1 MILLQA
7 EQITYFRPCADQ
19 QKKEQ
24 TVFDARNPYERHM
37 WHYESDRPLSVA
49 QLIALG
55 SLDSYTAALLWM
67 LIERHTSYIISGP
80 TSPTPGVGKTTTL
93 NAMLD
98 FLPDGTSLVYTSGM
112 FERFDF
118 KGVTEPDSTRVLCNE
133 VSDHLR
139 IYMWGRVARRF
150 LDLTAEGYAIATSM
164 HADTLD
170 DVLSALMGDLH
181 LSAEEMGRLGV
192 IVNIGIVGRVW
203 PPRRRFLTVNL
214 MHPKTADDL
223 AETDARQS
231 EEDAA
236 PDMLLG
242 PAGEHLSILPLSRW
256 EAKGDCFT
264 RPDEDTL
271 ARVAMFLKM
280 DPADFSAALQ
290 RRVGCLQELAEGNG
304 AAQRQVRRAITKLRE
319 EEEQQQGTGAKQ
331 SDAQH

>member
-1 MILLQA
+1 M
-7 EQITYFRPCADQ
+7 
-19 QKKEQ
+19 
-24 TVFDARNPYERHM
+24 FDARNLYERHM
-37 WHYESDRPLSVA
+37 WHYESDRPLTVA

-55 SLDSYTAALLWM
+55 SLDVHTAALLWL
-67 LIERHTSYIISGP
+67 LIERHISYIISGP

-118 KGVTEPDSTRVLCNE
+118 REVTEPETTCILCNE

-150 LDLTAEGYAIATSM
+150 LDLPAEGYAIATSM

-181 LSAEEMGRLGV
+181 LSAEQMAHLGV

-214 MHPKTADDL
+214 LHPKAPEAL
-223 AETDARQS
+223 
-231 EEDAA
+231 AA
-236 PDMLLG
+236 PGAQQDEKASAGILLG
-242 PAGEHLSILPLSRW
+242 PASEHLAILPLSQW

-264 RPDEDTL
+264 HPDADTL
-271 ARVAMFLKM
+271 AQVAAFLKM
-280 DPADFSAALQ
+280 APPAFNAALQ

-304 AAQRQVRRAITKLRE
+304 AGQRPLRRAIARLRE
-319 EEEQQQGTGAKQ
+319 EEEREQKTDAHHD
-331 SDAQH
+331 DAQA

>member
-1 MILLQA
+1 M
-7 EQITYFRPCADQ
+7 
-19 QKKEQ
+19 
-24 TVFDARNPYERHM
+24 FDARNPYERHM

-55 SLDSYTAALLWM
+55 SLDAYTAALLWM

-112 FERFDF
+112 YERFDF
-118 KGVTEPDSTRVLCNE
+118 REVTEPETTCVLCNE

-150 LDLTAEGYAIATSM
+150 LDLPAERYAVATSM

-181 LSAEEMGRLGV
+181 LSAEQMARLGI

-214 MHPKTADDL
+214 LYPKPSAAVPDL
-223 AETDARQS
+223 DAQQS
-231 EEDAA
+231 GAA
-236 PDMLLG
+236 PTSMLLG
-242 PAGEHLSILPLSRW
+242 PASDHLAILPLSRW

-264 RPDEDTL
+264 RPDAETL
-271 ARVAMFLKM
+271 AQVAAFLKLDTIAFRGM
-280 DPADFSAALQ
+280 LQ
-290 RRVGCLQELAEGNG
+290 RRLDCLQELAEGNG
-304 AAQRQVRRAITKLRE
+304 AGQRPVRRAIARLRE
-319 EEEQQQGTGAKQ
+319 EESREQEAGANGD
-331 SDAQH
+331 DAQA

>member
-1 MILLQA
+1 M
-7 EQITYFRPCADQ
+7 
-19 QKKEQ
+19 
-24 TVFDARNPYERHM
+24 FDARNPYERHM

-55 SLDSYTAALLWM
+55 SLDAYTAALLWM
-67 LIERHTSYIISGP
+67 LIERHTPYIISGP

-118 KGVTEPDSTRVLCNE
+118 REMTEPASTCVLCNE

-170 DVLSALMGDLH
+170 DVLSALMGDLR
-181 LSAEEMGRLGV
+181 LSAEQMARLGV

-203 PPRRRFLTVNL
+203 PPRRRFLTINL
-214 MHPKTADDL
+214 MRPRPPAPLGDS
-223 AETDARQS
+223 DASQD
-231 EEDAA
+231 EEA
-236 PDMLLG
+236 PADMLLG
-242 PAGEHLSILPLSRW
+242 PASDHLSILPLSQW
-256 EAKGDCFT
+256 EAKSDCFT
-264 RPDEDTL
+264 HPDAATL
-271 ARVAMFLKM
+271 AQVAAFLKM
-280 DPADFSAALQ
+280 DPADFNAALQ
-290 RRVGCLQELAEGNG
+290 RRVDCLQTLAEGNG
-304 AAQRQVRRAITKLRE
+304 AAQRPVRRAIARLRAE
-319 EEEQQQGTGAKQ
+319 EAREQGADADE
-331 SDAQH
+331 SDA

>member
-1 MILLQA
+1 MSSSTARISN
-7 EQITYFRPCADQ
+7 RRS
-19 QKKEQ
+19 Q

-55 SLDSYTAALLWM
+55 SLDAYTAALLWL

-118 KGVTEPDSTRVLCNE
+118 REVTEPASTCVLCNE

-164 HADTLD
+164 HADALD
-170 DVLSALMGDLH
+170 DVLSTLMGDLH
-181 LSAEEMGRLGV
+181 LSAEQMARLGV
-192 IVNIGIVGRVW
+192 VVNIGIVGRVW

-214 MHPKTADDL
+214 LHPQTP
-223 AETDARQS
+223 
-231 EEDAA
+231 AA
-236 PDMLLG
+236 PADAEAQPGTEASPGILLG
-242 PAGEHLSILPLSRW
+242 PASEHLAILPLSQW

-264 RPDEDTL
+264 HPDAATL
-271 ARVAMFLKM
+271 AQVAAFLKM
-280 DPADFSAALQ
+280 DTADFNAALQ
-290 RRVGCLQELAEGNG
+290 RRVDCLQELSAGNG
-304 AAQRQVRRAITKLRE
+304 AAQRQVRRAIARLRE
-319 EEEQQQGTGAKQ
+319 EEEREQGAGADQ
-331 SDAQH
+331 DDA

>member
-1 MILLQA
+1 
-7 EQITYFRPCADQ
+7 
-19 QKKEQ
+19 
-24 TVFDARNPYERHM
+24 M

-55 SLDSYTAALLWM
+55 SLDAYTAALLWM

-93 NAMLD
+93 NSMLD

-112 FERFDF
+112 YERFDF
-118 KGVTEPDSTRVLCNE
+118 REVTEPETTCVLCNE

-150 LDLTAEGYAIATSM
+150 LDLPAERYAVATSM

-181 LSAEEMGRLGV
+181 LSAEQMARLGI

-214 MHPKTADDL
+214 MHPKTPVAVADPD
-223 AETDARQS
+223 AEQS
-231 EEDAA
+231 GAA
-236 PDMLLG
+236 PASMLLG
-242 PAGEHLSILPLSRW
+242 PASDHLAILPLSRW

-264 RPDEDTL
+264 RPDTETL
-271 ARVAMFLKM
+271 AQVAAFLKLDVVAFQAM
-280 DPADFSAALQ
+280 LQ
-290 RRVGCLQELAEGNG
+290 RRIECLQELAEGNG
-304 AAQRQVRRAITKLRE
+304 AGQRPVRRAIARLRE
-319 EEEQQQGTGAKQ
+319 EEAREQEADTNQG
-331 SDAQH
+331 DAPA

>member
-1 MILLQA
+1 M
-7 EQITYFRPCADQ
+7 
-19 QKKEQ
+19 
-24 TVFDARNPYERHM
+24 FDARNPYERHM

-55 SLDSYTAALLWM
+55 SLDCDIAALLWM

-118 KGVTEPDSTRVLCNE
+118 REATEPATTRVLCNE

-181 LSAEEMGRLGV
+181 LAAEQVARLGI

-214 MHPKTADDL
+214 MRPKAAAATADD
-223 AETDARQS
+223 AQPGEA
-231 EEDAA
+231 EDAN
-236 PDMLLG
+236 DLLLG
-242 PAGEHLSILPLSRW
+242 PASGHLSILPLSRW
-256 EAKGDCFT
+256 EARGDCFT
-264 RPDEDTL
+264 HPDADML
-271 ARVAMFLKM
+271 AQVAAFLKM
-280 DPADFSAALQ
+280 DAADFNAALQ
-290 RRVGCLQELAEGNG
+290 RRVACLQELAEGNG
-304 AAQRQVRRAITKLRE
+304 ANQRQVRRAVVRLRD
-319 EEEQQQGTGAKQ
+319 EEQRQQESDGDAG
-331 SDAQH
+331 DAQP

>member
-1 MILLQA
+1 
-7 EQITYFRPCADQ
+7 
-19 QKKEQ
+19 
-24 TVFDARNPYERHM
+24 VFDARNPYERHM

-55 SLDSYTAALLWM
+55 SLDAYTAALLWL
-67 LIERHTSYIISGP
+67 LIERHTPYIISGP

-112 FERFDF
+112 YERFDF
-118 KGVTEPDSTRVLCNE
+118 REVTEPDSTCVLCNE

-150 LDLTAEGYAIATSM
+150 LDLPAEGYAIATSM

-181 LSAEEMGRLGV
+181 LSAEQMAQLGV

-214 MHPKTADDL
+214 MLPKTLDAL
-223 AETDARQS
+223 AGGEAQQREETS
-231 EEDAA
+231 S
-236 PDMLLG
+236 DMLLG
-242 PAGEHLSILPLSRW
+242 PASEHLSILPLSRW
-256 EAKGDCFT
+256 ESKGDCFT
-264 RPDEDTL
+264 RPDAETL
-271 ARVAMFLKM
+271 AQVAAFLKM
-280 DPADFSAALQ
+280 DAADFSAAIQ
-290 RRVGCLQELAEGNG
+290 RRMDCLQELAEGNG
-304 AAQRQVRRAITKLRE
+304 AAQRPVRRAIARLRE
-319 EEEQQQGTGAKQ
+319 EEEQNQQP
-331 SDAQH
+331 DANERDA

>member
-1 MILLQA
+1 
-7 EQITYFRPCADQ
+7 
-19 QKKEQ
+19 
-24 TVFDARNPYERHM
+24 VFDARNPYERHM

-55 SLDSYTAALLWM
+55 SLDAHTAALLWM

-118 KGVTEPDSTRVLCNE
+118 RDVTEPETTCVLCNE

-150 LDLTAEGYAIATSM
+150 LDLPAEGYAIATSM
-164 HADTLD
+164 HADTLE

-181 LSAEEMGRLGV
+181 LSAEQMARLGV

-214 MHPKTADDL
+214 LLPKTSAVTADANAQQS
-223 AETDARQS
+223 AEESSDI
-231 EEDAA
+231 
-236 PDMLLG
+236 LLG
-242 PAGEHLSILPLSRW
+242 PASEKLAILPLSRW
-256 EAKGDCFT
+256 EARGDCFT
-264 RPDEDTL
+264 PPDAGTL
-271 ARVAMFLKM
+271 AQVAAFLKM
-280 DPADFSAALQ
+280 DTAAFNAALQ
-290 RRVGCLQELAEGNG
+290 RRIECLQELAQGNG
-304 AAQRQVRRAITKLRE
+304 AAQRPVRRAISRLRE
-319 EEEQQQGTGAKQ
+319 EEEREQQAGAKEDNTQ
-331 SDAQH
+331 S